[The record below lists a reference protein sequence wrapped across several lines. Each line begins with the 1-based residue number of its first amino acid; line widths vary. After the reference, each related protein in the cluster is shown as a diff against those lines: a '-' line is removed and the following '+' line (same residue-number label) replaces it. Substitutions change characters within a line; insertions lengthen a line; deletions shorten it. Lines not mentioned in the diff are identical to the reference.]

1 MSAKP
6 IRGRASWHCVSGR
19 DPGGATHECFAKLGD
34 SVYFQDDEGLF
45 VNLFVPSTLDWRE
58 RGVTLEQRTRFPEE
72 ETTRLVVRTKE
83 PQRFALRVRIPGW
96 SRGTQASL
104 NGRPLEALASPG
116 SYLVLDRARYH
127 NAVVKNLH
135 AQNVCAIVEL
145 EEIAVKT
152 TNAFNEQYNI
162 WISDG
167 HIRKGPRA
175 HITTCFPA
183 TF

>member
-1 MSAKP
+1 M
-6 IRGRASWHCVSGR
+6 
-19 DPGGATHECFAKLGD
+19 
-34 SVYFQDDEGLF
+34 
-45 VNLFVPSTLDWRE
+45 
-58 RGVTLEQRTRFPEE
+58 
-72 ETTRLVVRTKE
+72 VR
-83 PQRFALRVRIPGW
+83 
-96 SRGTQASL
+96 
-104 NGRPLEALASPG
+104 
-116 SYLVLDRARYH
+116 
-127 NAVVKNLH
+127 NLH